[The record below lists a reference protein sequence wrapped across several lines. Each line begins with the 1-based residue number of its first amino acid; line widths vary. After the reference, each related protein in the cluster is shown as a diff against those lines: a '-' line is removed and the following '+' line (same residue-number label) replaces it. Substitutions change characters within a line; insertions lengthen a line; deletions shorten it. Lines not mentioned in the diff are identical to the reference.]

1 MAVILEKK
9 NSQYFANR
17 KRRYRKIITT
27 IIISI
32 IIIVIAMVLF
42 LICQLN
48 NIEYTDYTVT
58 QSIERKDSAYT
69 QYINY
74 NEGLLRY
81 SKDGAMYIN
90 RQGEFIWNSTYDMHN
105 PIPDI
110 SGEYIVISDLG
121 NKNIEVFNKSGHVI
135 SLEVLYPIM
144 KVEVAS
150 QGVVAVLMDGGDVNY
165 IQLYST
171 TGQNLIDSRTTVEKN
186 GFAVDFSMSNDGNK
200 LVTSYISINDGLIQS
215 KVTFYNFGRV
225 GQNYEARIVGGF
237 DYGQTLVSKVEFINN
252 NTIVAFGDDKF
263 SIYKMEEIPEL
274 IYEEAFQTEIK
285 SIAYNDKYIGIIQKN
300 NSDSEGRYLLTVYNE
315 EGNKVLNEEISY
327 NYNQF
332 KIANGD
338 IIFNSNTDL
347 NILRINGKAKI
358 NATFDNGLKY
368 AFPMGLKDEYLIV
381 DQSSINKVKLVK

>member
-110 SGEYIVISDLG
+110 SGEYKIG
-121 NKNIEVFNKSGHVI
+121 RAHV
-135 SLEVLYPIM
+135 
-144 KVEVAS
+144 
-150 QGVVAVLMDGGDVNY
+150 
-165 IQLYST
+165 
-171 TGQNLIDSRTTVEKN
+171 
-186 GFAVDFSMSNDGNK
+186 
-200 LVTSYISINDGLIQS
+200 
-215 KVTFYNFGRV
+215 
-225 GQNYEARIVGGF
+225 
-237 DYGQTLVSKVEFINN
+237 
-252 NTIVAFGDDKF
+252 
-263 SIYKMEEIPEL
+263 
-274 IYEEAFQTEIK
+274 
-285 SIAYNDKYIGIIQKN
+285 
-300 NSDSEGRYLLTVYNE
+300 
-315 EGNKVLNEEISY
+315 
-327 NYNQF
+327 
-332 KIANGD
+332 
-338 IIFNSNTDL
+338 
-347 NILRINGKAKI
+347 
-358 NATFDNGLKY
+358 
-368 AFPMGLKDEYLIV
+368 
-381 DQSSINKVKLVK
+381 